1 MDSSRGHQT
10 KAQCGAEA
18 ERSEAFQSLQHGD
31 QKFLATLTSPSC
43 AGEFV
48 FQSVVVSDATVILQM
63 ICPDRPGL
71 VSELAGWVAANGGSI
86 RHADHHTDAGAGL
99 FLSRIEWQLKGFG
112 IPRDALPEAAQAL
125 GERLGG
131 EAQLHFSDAFPR
143 VAIFAS
149 KQSHCLQDLLW
160 RVQSGELPMQV
171 PLVIANHPDLEP
183 LCAAFEVPFVCVPV
197 SRETKVEAE
206 QRMLQLLEENTV
218 ELAVLAKYM
227 QVLSGDF
234 LERFPQVIN
243 IHHSFLPAF
252 KGAQPYHRAW
262 DRGVKLIGATA
273 HYVTE
278 DLDDGPIIEQTTVP
292 VSHRDEVEDLI
303 RKGRDT
309 ERLAL
314 ARALRMHLR
323 RQVMVYRGRTAVF
336 A

>member
-1 MDSSRGHQT
+1 
-10 KAQCGAEA
+10 
-18 ERSEAFQSLQHGD
+18 
-31 QKFLATLTSPSC
+31 
-43 AGEFV
+43 
-48 FQSVVVSDATVILQM
+48 VSDATVILQM

-71 VSELAGWVAANGGSI
+71 VSELAGWVAANGGNI

-112 IPRDALPEAAQAL
+112 IPRDALLEAAQAL

-131 EAQLHFSDAFPR
+131 EAQLHFSDALPR

-183 LCAAFEVPFVCVPV
+183 LCASFEIPFVCVPV
-197 SRETKVEAE
+197 SRDTKAEAE
-206 QRMLQLLEENTV
+206 QRILELLEKNKV

-227 QVLSGDF
+227 QVLSSDF

-278 DLDDGPIIEQTTVP
+278 DLDDGPIIEQTTVS

-314 ARALRMHLR
+314 ARALRLHLR

>member
-1 MDSSRGHQT
+1 M
-10 KAQCGAEA
+10 
-18 ERSEAFQSLQHGD
+18 
-31 QKFLATLTSPSC
+31 
-43 AGEFV
+43 
-48 FQSVVVSDATVILQM
+48 SDATVILQM

-71 VSELAGWVAANGGSI
+71 VSELAGWVAANGCSI
-86 RHADHHTDAGAGL
+86 RHADHHTDAGAGV
-99 FLSRIEWQLKGFG
+99 FLSRIEWQLQGFG
-112 IPRDALPEAAQAL
+112 IPRDVLPEAAQAL
-125 GERLGG
+125 GQRLGG
-131 EAQLHFSDAFPR
+131 EAQLHFSDEYPR

-183 LCAAFEVPFVCVPV
+183 LCASFEIPFVCVPV
-197 SRETKVEAE
+197 GRDTKAEAE
-206 QRMLQLLEENTV
+206 QRILELLEQNKV

-227 QVLSGDF
+227 QVLSSDF

-314 ARALRMHLR
+314 ARALRLHLR

>member
-1 MDSSRGHQT
+1 M
-10 KAQCGAEA
+10 
-18 ERSEAFQSLQHGD
+18 
-31 QKFLATLTSPSC
+31 
-43 AGEFV
+43 
-48 FQSVVVSDATVILQM
+48 SDATVILQM

-71 VSELAGWVAANGGSI
+71 ASELAGWVAANGGSI
-86 RHADHHTDAGAGL
+86 CHADHHTDAGAGV
-99 FLSRIEWQLKGFG
+99 FLSRIEWQLQGFG
-112 IPRDALPEAAQAL
+112 IPRDVLPEAAQAL
-125 GERLGG
+125 GQRLGG
-131 EAQLHFSDAFPR
+131 EAQLHFSDDYPR

-183 LCAAFEVPFVCVPV
+183 LCASFEIPFVCVPV
-197 SRETKVEAE
+197 SRDTKADAE
-206 QRMLQLLEENTV
+206 QRILELLEENEV

-227 QVLSGDF
+227 QVLSSDF

-278 DLDDGPIIEQTTVP
+278 DLDDGPIIEQTTVS

-314 ARALRMHLR
+314 ARALRLHLR

>member
-1 MDSSRGHQT
+1 M
-10 KAQCGAEA
+10 
-18 ERSEAFQSLQHGD
+18 
-31 QKFLATLTSPSC
+31 
-43 AGEFV
+43 
-48 FQSVVVSDATVILQM
+48 SDATVILQM

-99 FLSRIEWQLKGFG
+99 FLSRIEWQLQGFG
-112 IPRDALPEAAQAL
+112 IPRDVLPEAAQAL
-125 GERLGG
+125 GQRLGG
-131 EAQLHFSDAFPR
+131 EAQLHFSDDLPR

-183 LCAAFEVPFVCVPV
+183 LCESFEIPFVCVPV
-197 SRETKVEAE
+197 SRDTKVEAE
-206 QRMLQLLEENTV
+206 QRILQLLEQNKV

-227 QVLSGDF
+227 QVLSSDF

-278 DLDDGPIIEQTTVP
+278 DLDDGPIIEQTTVS

-314 ARALRMHLR
+314 ARALRLHLR

>member
-1 MDSSRGHQT
+1 M
-10 KAQCGAEA
+10 
-18 ERSEAFQSLQHGD
+18 
-31 QKFLATLTSPSC
+31 
-43 AGEFV
+43 
-48 FQSVVVSDATVILQM
+48 SDATVILQM

>member
-1 MDSSRGHQT
+1 
-10 KAQCGAEA
+10 
-18 ERSEAFQSLQHGD
+18 
-31 QKFLATLTSPSC
+31 
-43 AGEFV
+43 
-48 FQSVVVSDATVILQM
+48 M

-86 RHADHHTDAGAGL
+86 RHADHHTDAGAGV
-99 FLSRIEWQLKGFG
+99 FLSRIEWQLQGFG
-112 IPRDALPEAAQAL
+112 IPRDVLPEAAQAL
-125 GERLGG
+125 GQRLGG
-131 EAQLHFSDAFPR
+131 EAQLHFSDEYPR

-183 LCAAFEVPFVCVPV
+183 LCASFEIPFVCVPV
-197 SRETKVEAE
+197 SRDTKAEAE
-206 QRMLQLLEENTV
+206 QRILELLEQNKV

-227 QVLSGDF
+227 QVLSSDF

-278 DLDDGPIIEQTTVP
+278 DLDDGPIIEQTTVS

-314 ARALRMHLR
+314 ARALRLHLR

>member
-1 MDSSRGHQT
+1 M
-10 KAQCGAEA
+10 
-18 ERSEAFQSLQHGD
+18 
-31 QKFLATLTSPSC
+31 
-43 AGEFV
+43 
-48 FQSVVVSDATVILQM
+48 SDATVILQM

-71 VSELAGWVAANGGSI
+71 VSELAGWVAANGGNI

-112 IPRDALPEAAQAL
+112 IPREALLEAAQAL
-125 GERLGG
+125 GERLDG

-183 LCAAFEVPFVCVPV
+183 LCASFEVPFVCIPV
-197 SRETKVEAE
+197 SRETKADAE
-206 QRMLQLLEENTV
+206 QRMLQLLEENAV

-227 QVLSGDF
+227 QVLSADF
-234 LERFPQVIN
+234 LQRFPQVIN

-278 DLDDGPIIEQTTVP
+278 DLDDGPIIQQTTVS

-314 ARALRMHLR
+314 ARALRLHLR

>member
-1 MDSSRGHQT
+1 M
-10 KAQCGAEA
+10 
-18 ERSEAFQSLQHGD
+18 
-31 QKFLATLTSPSC
+31 
-43 AGEFV
+43 
-48 FQSVVVSDATVILQM
+48 SDATVILQM

-86 RHADHHTDAGAGL
+86 RHADHHMDAGAGV
-99 FLSRIEWQLKGFG
+99 FLSRIEWQLQGFG
-112 IPRDALPEAAQAL
+112 IPRDVLPEAAQAL
-125 GERLGG
+125 GQRLGG
-131 EAQLHFSDAFPR
+131 EAQLHFSDEYPR

-183 LCAAFEVPFVCVPV
+183 LCASFEIPFVCVPV
-197 SRETKVEAE
+197 SRDTKAEAE
-206 QRMLQLLEENTV
+206 QRILELLEQNKV

-227 QVLSGDF
+227 QVLSSDF

-278 DLDDGPIIEQTTVP
+278 DLDDGPIIQQTTVS

-314 ARALRMHLR
+314 ARALRLHLR

>member
-1 MDSSRGHQT
+1 M
-10 KAQCGAEA
+10 
-18 ERSEAFQSLQHGD
+18 
-31 QKFLATLTSPSC
+31 
-43 AGEFV
+43 
-48 FQSVVVSDATVILQM
+48 SDATVILQM

-86 RHADHHTDAGAGL
+86 RHADHHTDAGAGV
-99 FLSRIEWQLKGFG
+99 FLSRIEWQLQGFG
-112 IPRDALPEAAQAL
+112 IPRDVLPEAAQAL
-125 GERLGG
+125 GQRLGG
-131 EAQLHFSDAFPR
+131 EARLHFSDEYPR

-183 LCAAFEVPFVCVPV
+183 LCASFEIPFVCVPV
-197 SRETKVEAE
+197 SRDTKAEAE
-206 QRMLQLLEENTV
+206 QRILELLEQNKV

-227 QVLSGDF
+227 QVLSSDF

-278 DLDDGPIIEQTTVP
+278 DLDDGPIIEQTTVS

-314 ARALRMHLR
+314 ARALRLHLR

>member
-1 MDSSRGHQT
+1 M
-10 KAQCGAEA
+10 
-18 ERSEAFQSLQHGD
+18 
-31 QKFLATLTSPSC
+31 
-43 AGEFV
+43 
-48 FQSVVVSDATVILQM
+48 SDATVILQM

-71 VSELAGWVAANGGSI
+71 VSELAGWVAANGGNI

-112 IPRDALPEAAQAL
+112 IPRDALLEAAQAL

-149 KQSHCLQDLLW
+149 KQSHGLQDLLW

-183 LCAAFEVPFVCVPV
+183 LCASFEVPFVCVPV
-197 SRETKVEAE
+197 SRETKADAE
-206 QRMLQLLEENTV
+206 QRILQLLEEKAV

-227 QVLSGDF
+227 QVLSADF
-234 LERFPQVIN
+234 LQRFPQVIN

-278 DLDDGPIIEQTTVP
+278 DLDDGPIIEQTTVS

-314 ARALRMHLR
+314 ARALRLHLR

>member
-1 MDSSRGHQT
+1 M
-10 KAQCGAEA
+10 
-18 ERSEAFQSLQHGD
+18 
-31 QKFLATLTSPSC
+31 
-43 AGEFV
+43 
-48 FQSVVVSDATVILQM
+48 SDATVILQM

-86 RHADHHTDAGAGL
+86 RHADHHTDSGAEL
-99 FLSRIEWQLKGFG
+99 FLSRIEWQLQGFG
-112 IPRDALPEAAQAL
+112 IPRDVLPEAAQAL
-125 GERLGG
+125 GQRLGG
-131 EAQLHFSDAFPR
+131 EAQLHFSDEYPR

-183 LCAAFEVPFVCVPV
+183 LCASFEIPFVCVPV
-197 SRETKVEAE
+197 SRDTKAEAE
-206 QRMLQLLEENTV
+206 QRILELLEQNKV

-227 QVLSGDF
+227 QVLSSDF

-278 DLDDGPIIEQTTVP
+278 DLDDGPIIEQTTVS

-314 ARALRMHLR
+314 ARALRLHLR

>member
-1 MDSSRGHQT
+1 MARILPVPTLVPRDRENGRS
-10 KAQCGAEA
+10 CAE
-18 ERSEAFQSLQHGD
+18 D
-31 QKFLATLTSPSC
+31 VTSP
-43 AGEFV
+43 
-48 FQSVVVSDATVILQM
+48 TVILQL

-71 VSELAGWVAANGGSI
+71 VSELAGWVAANGGNI

-99 FLSRIEWQLKGFG
+99 FLSRLEWDQEGFG
-112 IPRDALPEAAQAL
+112 LPRQAIAPAVHALA
-125 GERLGG
+125 ERLGG
-131 EAQLHFSDAFPR
+131 EAQLHFSDELPR

-149 KQSHCLQDLLW
+149 KQSHCLLDLLW
-160 RVQSGELPMQV
+160 RARSGELPMQV
-171 PLVIANHPDLEP
+171 PLVVANHPDLEP
-183 LCAAFEVPFVCVPV
+183 LCRDFGVAFACVPV
-197 SRETKVEAE
+197 TAATKPEAE
-206 QRMLQLLEENTV
+206 ARVLALLEEHRI

-234 LERFPQVIN
+234 LQRFPTVIN

-262 DRGVKLIGATA
+262 ERGVKLIGATA

-278 DLDDGPIIEQTTVP
+278 DLDDGPIIDQTTVH

-314 ARALRMHLR
+314 ARAVRLHLR